1 MNKINSPF
9 KKPLSKKLS
18 LSLNFYNGSKQILP
32 VFKVYQTPTNVVFV
46 VII

>member
-18 LSLNFYNGSKQILP
+18 LSLIFYNGSKQILP